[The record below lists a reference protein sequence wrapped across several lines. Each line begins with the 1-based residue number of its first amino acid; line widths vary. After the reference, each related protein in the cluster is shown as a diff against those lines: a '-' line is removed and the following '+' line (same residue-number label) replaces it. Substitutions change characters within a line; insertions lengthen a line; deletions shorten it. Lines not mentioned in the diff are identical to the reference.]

1 MLSWDAH
8 SSYTLLWPPFVA
20 LGLGVGMVMASSSD
34 AIVGNAPVKD
44 AGVAGGLQA
53 TALQIGGALGTS
65 VLVSLISSRVGTTL
79 TGELIAAGTPSP
91 VAEGLLKAK
100 DAVAMGV
107 APVSD
112 AMPAGLRAAIT
123 EGSHQAFMNGV
134 HTSVLVAGT
143 LCALGAVLAAVG
155 VRRSRDTDRR

>member
-1 MLSWDAH
+1 
-8 SSYTLLWPPFVA
+8 
-20 LGLGVGMVMASSSD
+20 VMSSSSD

-44 AGVAGGLQA
+44 GGVAGGLQA

-65 VLVSLISSRVGTTL
+65 VLVSLIGSRVGTTL
-79 TGELIAAGTPSP
+79 SGELGSAGVPAPVAAGLH
-91 VAEGLLKAK
+91 EAK

-107 APVSD
+107 APVTAGMPD
-112 AMPAGLRAAIT
+112 ALRAAVT

-143 LCALGAVLAAVG
+143 LCALGALLAVIG
-155 VRRSRDTDRR
+155 VRRRAPEAADLG

>member
-1 MLSWDAH
+1 M
-8 SSYTLLWPPFVA
+8 
-20 LGLGVGMVMASSSD
+20 
-34 AIVGNAPVKD
+34 
-44 AGVAGGLQA
+44 GG
-53 TALQIGGALGTS
+53 
-65 VLVSLISSRVGTTL
+65 
-79 TGELIAAGTPSP
+79 
-91 VAEGLLKAK
+91 
-100 DAVAMGV
+100 